1 MPERPPRK
9 PPPWTPEIVRVTED
23 ERGPDTDRVPVPLPE
38 PLALGARSHARPKL
52 GTPGAIA
59 KAAPNLLD
67 EVADLKRWSRMVVE
81 NQSKM
86 ALQLDGFG
94 VTVNSRFD
102 VFHEELAMLRQT
114 VTGDHAP
121 RLEKVEL
128 SLGQKAARGGA
139 GLAMSLVVL
148 PMLAEAVPKYAHVIN
163 KILEALQ

>member
-23 ERGPDTDRVPVPLPE
+23 ERGPDTDRVPVPLPD
-38 PLALGARSHARPKL
+38 PLVLPVRPRLGSR
-52 GTPGAIA
+52 GGMA
-59 KAAPNLLD
+59 KTTPNLLD
-67 EVADLKRWSRMVVE
+67 EVEDLKRWSRLVAE
-81 NQSKM
+81 NQAKM
-86 ALQLDGFG
+86 ALQLDGHG
-94 VTVNSRFD
+94 TIINQRFD
-102 VFHEELAMLRQT
+102 IFHEELALLRQT

-128 SLGQKAARGGA
+128 TLGQKAARGGA

-148 PMLAEAVPKYAHVIN
+148 PMLADALPKYAHVIN

>member
-23 ERGPDTDRVPVPLPE
+23 DRPDTERVPVPLPG
-38 PLALGARSHARPKL
+38 PLVLPVRPKL
-52 GTPGAIA
+52 GTPAGMS
-59 KAAPNLLD
+59 KTTPNLLD
-67 EVADLKRWSRMVVE
+67 EVADLKRWSRIVVE

-86 ALQLDGFG
+86 AVQLDGFG
-94 VTVNSRFD
+94 VTVNQRFD
-102 VFHEELAMLRQT
+102 IFHEELALLRQT

-121 RLEKVEL
+121 RLDKVEL
-128 SLGQKAARGGA
+128 TLGQKAARGGA

-148 PMLAEAVPKYAHVIN
+148 PMLAEALPKYAHVIN

>member
-1 MPERPPRK
+1 MSERPPRK
-9 PPPWTPEIVRVTED
+9 PPWTPEIVRVPED
-23 ERGPDTDRVPVPLPE
+23 RGPDTE
-38 PLALGARSHARPKL
+38 RSFPAPPTHARPKL
-52 GTPGAIA
+52 GSPGAIA

-121 RLEKVEL
+121 RLEKVEAT
-128 SLGQKAARGGA
+128 LGQKVAKHGGI
-139 GLAMSLVVL
+139 LAVAVVAL
-148 PMLAEAVPKYAHVIN
+148 PMVAD
-163 KILEALQ
+163 ALPRYKHLIDTIVGVLQ